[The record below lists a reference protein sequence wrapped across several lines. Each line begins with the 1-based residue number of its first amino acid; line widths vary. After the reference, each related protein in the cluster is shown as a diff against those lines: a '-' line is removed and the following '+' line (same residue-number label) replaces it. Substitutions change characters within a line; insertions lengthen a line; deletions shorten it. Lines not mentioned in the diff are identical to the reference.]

1 MAKSNSIV
9 KNVEFEE
16 IKAQKLPIFK
26 KAADFRSIYAN
37 NGNFAV
43 TAFDF
48 AIDFGQVV
56 TVENGT
62 PVVEQSVRVLMSPLH
77 AKVFA
82 IFLMQNV
89 ASYEKKFGELVLPN
103 EARVKQK

>member
-1 MAKSNSIV
+1 MAKSNNIV

-16 IKAQKLPIFK
+16 IKTQKMPIFK
-26 KAADFRSIYAN
+26 KAADFRSVYAN
-37 NGNFAV
+37 NGNFSV

-56 TVENGT
+56 AVENGT
-62 PVVEQSVRVLMSPLH
+62 PVVEQNIRVLMSPLH

-89 ASYEKKFGELVLPN
+89 ASYEKKFGELVLPKD
-103 EARVKQK
+103 AIHKHK